1 MRSTHDILELW
12 MGRRGRNPLSRGSPE
27 SLGVFLI
34 EERMFNIFFRFAGKV
49 MEMEINL
56 K

>member
-1 MRSTHDILELW
+1 MRSTHDILELR

-34 EERMFNIFFRFAGKV
+34 EEIMFRYFFRFAGK
-49 MEMEINL
+49 EMEINY
-56 K
+56 